1 MAARKPG
8 MILYHD
14 KYAALAALD
23 DHDFRRVIDALMHT
37 SMTGEPVALDGYLG
51 VIYSLMVGKLREDT
65 ATYDRVAEARKEA
78 GRRGAAARWQNA
90 QNEEP
95 EVWQSIANDGK
106 RIFEMANDGKHANQN
121 QSLSQN
127 VTQAQDVTETGTIS
141 SPQTPLTGKGNGG
154 EEKAPHWEEVVEYAR
169 MAGYDRVDELVAKR
183 FVGAHAA
190 RGWIAT
196 DGKPIRNW
204 RTWFDGWYSRNI
216 DVLARPSKGDA
227 LSEELARAEAL
238 KRRYLQEEAMN
249 ND

>member
-51 VIYSLMVGKLREDT
+51 VIYGLMVGKLREDT
-65 ATYDRVAEARKEA
+65 STYDRVAEARKEA

-106 RIFEMANDGKHANQN
+106 RIFEMANDGKNANQN
-121 QSLSQN
+121 QNVTQN
-127 VTQAQDVTETGTIS
+127 VTQAQDVTETGTITH
-141 SPQTPLTGKGNGG
+141 TPPTPSQGDG
-154 EEKAPHWEEVVEYAR
+154 ETVCVKIPRWEEVVEYAR
-169 MAGYDRVDELVAKR
+169 MAGYGDVNETLARR
-183 FVGAHAA
+183 YIGAQAA
-190 RGWIAT
+190 RGWLGT
-196 DGKPIRNW
+196 DGAPIRDW
-204 RTWFDGWYSRNI
+204 RSWFDSWYNRNMQVFNRAQSNGD
-216 DVLARPSKGDA
+216 DVMGKIAA
-227 LSEELARAEAL
+227 AEAL
-238 KRRYLQEEAMN
+238 KLRYLSEEE
-249 ND
+249 